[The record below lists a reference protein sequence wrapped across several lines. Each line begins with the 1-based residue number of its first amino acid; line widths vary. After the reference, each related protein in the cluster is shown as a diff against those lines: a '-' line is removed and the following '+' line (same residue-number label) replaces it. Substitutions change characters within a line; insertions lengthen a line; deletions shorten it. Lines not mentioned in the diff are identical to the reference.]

1 MNLIAG
7 LQKDWKRTYAF
18 TVVYGYMY
26 DIIFWPLAFWGTT
39 IFTALTGVQ
48 FPAPPLVPWEQLAVA
63 AGLLVGIGAVQFK
76 RDQLEADVL
85 TNGGPSN
92 TAVAETETETKTIT
106 KLKAPKHRGVA
117 SRHSSAKAARKIRG
131 VF

>member
-63 AGLLVGIGAVQFK
+63 AGLLIGIGTVQFK
-76 RDQLEADVL
+76 RDQIEAEIA
-85 TNGGPSN
+85 NGGSSA
-92 TAVAETETETKTIT
+92 AVAETTTETQTTT
-106 KLKAPKHRGVA
+106 KLKGMKPAAKTVRLPKEL
-117 SRHSSAKAARKIRG
+117 
-131 VF
+131 